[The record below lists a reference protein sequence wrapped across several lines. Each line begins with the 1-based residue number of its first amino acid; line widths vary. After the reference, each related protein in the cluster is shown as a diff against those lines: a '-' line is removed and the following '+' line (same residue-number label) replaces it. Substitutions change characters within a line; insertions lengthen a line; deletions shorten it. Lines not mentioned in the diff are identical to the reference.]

1 MRTKVGTVT
10 SAKMKNTVTIV
21 VHTHAMHPIYKK
33 RYRMSKKFM
42 ADTNGMDVYA
52 GDLVEISE
60 CRPLSK
66 NKHFKVT
73 KIVQAAPRVSEIAEE
88 SELAGA
94 LQSKTRK
101 EQEDSSSEEA

>member
-1 MRTKVGTVT
+1 MRTKTGTIV
-10 SAKMKNTVTIV
+10 SAKMKNSVTIV

-33 RYRMSKKFM
+33 RFRTSKKFM

-52 GDLVEISE
+52 GDLVEITE

-73 KIVQAAPRVSEIAEE
+73 KILQAAPRVSEIAEE
-88 SELAGA
+88 TELTAA
-94 LQSKTRK
+94 LQSKTKK
-101 EQEDSSSEEA
+101 ESSEPSES